1 VYRRVPAGS
10 LIGAMAAMYGFTPF
24 TVAVGTSYF
33 ERLAARDAPL
43 LAAAKA
49 TPDFAAFVAATPG
62 GAPPL
67 AKSPGAPLHA
77 CQGARHWLSAVHLAC
92 IYVAA
97 KNVEFVPYKRLL
109 QTMLSHVHGCEVSAE
124 AAAGLELE
132 VLQGLDWRLGPF
144 YRTARALRF

>member
-1 VYRRVPAGS
+1 
-10 LIGAMAAMYGFTPF
+10 MAAMYGFTPF